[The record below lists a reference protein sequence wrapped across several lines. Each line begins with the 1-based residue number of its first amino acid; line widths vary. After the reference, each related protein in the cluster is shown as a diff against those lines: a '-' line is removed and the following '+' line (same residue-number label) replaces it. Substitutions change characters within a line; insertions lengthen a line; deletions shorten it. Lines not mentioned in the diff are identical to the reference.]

1 MCMRLP
7 SSFQDH
13 FASLTEPRSSHA
25 PNQRY
30 ELLALLVIAVWAVI

>member
-25 PNQRY
+25 PNQRH